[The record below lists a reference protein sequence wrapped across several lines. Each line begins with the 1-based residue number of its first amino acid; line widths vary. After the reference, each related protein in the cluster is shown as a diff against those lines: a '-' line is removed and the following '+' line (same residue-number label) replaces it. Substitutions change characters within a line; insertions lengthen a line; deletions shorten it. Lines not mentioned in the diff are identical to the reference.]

1 MSNKKI
7 TIEIEVIRNGQPRPY
22 ADSYYEYILTVDGM
36 SEFEVKAYCTKILRP
51 CRQTFEEWNKDKNN
65 SASVYFGGYYRF
77 EKIGD
82 NKYKYFKLEPFC
94 D

>member
-1 MSNKKI
+1 MNNKKI
-7 TIEIEVIRNGQPRPY
+7 TLEIETIRNGQPRPY

-36 SEFEVKAYCTKILRP
+36 SEFDVKSYCTKILRP
-51 CRQTFEEWNKDKNN
+51 CRQTYKEWNEGKNN
-65 SASVYFGGYYRF
+65 PNVYFGGYYRF

-82 NKYKYFKLEPFC
+82 NKYKYFSLRPFC